1 MTDPQERGYEK
12 VGEQGPLTKYV
23 KGEGDARMVLY
34 HTPEGTVRVNEGART
49 PNVVHTSPEFFWNG
63 IKSGLLHD
71 NYRVDTVEEAHKEA
85 QEKIETLISDPD
97 Q

>member
-1 MTDPQERGYEK
+1 MEPEERGYEK
-12 VGEQGPLTKYV
+12 AGANGPLTKYV
-23 KGEGDARMVLY
+23 KGAGNARMVAY

-49 PNVVHTSPEFFWNG
+49 PNVVHASPDFFWTP
-63 IKSGLLHD
+63 IKQGSLYD
-71 NYRVDTVEEAHKEA
+71 NERVESVEEAHKLA

>member
-12 VGEQGPLTKYV
+12 VGENGPLTKYV
-23 KGEGDARMVLY
+23 REVGDARMVAY
-34 HTPEGTVRVNEGART
+34 HTPEGTVRVNESART
-49 PNVVHTSPEFFWNG
+49 PNVAHGSPDFFWTN
-63 IKSGLLHD
+63 IDEGLLHE
-71 NYRVDTVEEAHKEA
+71 NERAETVEEAHELA